1 MVDQTLVFIT
11 IGLALVMFVWGR
23 FRHDLVSLG
32 ALLLLVILGIV
43 PPDKA
48 FSGFANPAVISVAAI
63 LIVSESLRKS
73 GFVEYASRFIL
84 KLGKSL
90 ALQIFVLSSLVCVTS
105 AFMNNIGA
113 LAIFMP
119 VAIHITRKSG
129 HAPSSI
135 LMPLA
140 FASLL
145 GGLTTMIG
153 TPPNILISAF
163 RLEASGKPFG
173 IFDFTPVGLSV
184 SFLGIVFI
192 TTLGWRLLPH
202 REGDAS
208 KQDRFNIDAYIT
220 ELRITEGSPLAGLAV
235 AEVQTVT
242 ETRVQILGLIRP
254 RPAKVTGRTAAR
266 IMALLSP
273 LLGKAE
279 KKKTLARPEDSTI
292 LHEGDIIVIET
303 DSAEIKDF
311 IRKSR
316 TVLVG
321 DPGQAGNGLATPDND
336 RIAEVVVLPD
346 SALAGKTT
354 ADIRMR
360 ARYGVS
366 LLAIA
371 RQDRTLVKRL
381 DKVELNAG
389 DVLLLKG
396 RKEMLDERILAM
408 GCLPLADRG
417 LSIEEPKRM
426 AFAIGIFGAAIA
438 LVITNILPL
447 QIAFALA
454 AVLVVA
460 TGVLPVQEMWT
471 SVDWPVIMLLG
482 ALLPVGEALESSGG
496 VDTIANLILA
506 MGHILP
512 VWSLLGILVFA
523 TMLLSA
529 IINNAATVVLMA
541 PVGISMAGTLGV
553 SVDTF
558 LMATAIGASAS
569 FLSPIAHQ
577 SNTLVMGPGGY
588 KFSDYVRLGLPL
600 SLLLCA
606 AAIPL
611 LLLVWP
617 L

>member
-1 MVDQTLVFIT
+1 MDQTFVFIT
-11 IGLALVMFVWGR
+11 IGLALAMFVWGR

-32 ALLLLVILGIV
+32 ALLLLVILGVV
-43 PPDKA
+43 PPEEA

-84 KLGKSL
+84 RLGKSL
-90 ALQIFVLSSLVCVTS
+90 ALQIFVLSSLVCITS

-163 RLEASGKPFG
+163 RMESSGRPFG
-173 IFDFTPVGLSV
+173 IFDFTPVGLSL
-184 SFLGIVFI
+184 SFLGIIFI

-220 ELRITEGSPLAGLAV
+220 ELRITEGSPLIGLAV
-235 AEVQTVT
+235 RDVPTAT
-242 ETRVQILGLIRP
+242 ETRAQVLALIK
-254 RPAKVTGRTAAR
+254 PAGKRAVRGAIAR
-266 IMALLSP
+266 IQALLSP
-273 LLGKAE
+273 LRGLAE
-279 KKKTLARPEDSTI
+279 KKKPLARPDEDSV
-292 LHEGDIIVIET
+292 LQEGDIIVLET
-303 DSAEIKDF
+303 DSTEIKEF
-311 IRKSR
+311 IRKSK

-321 DPGQAGNGLATPDND
+321 DPGQAGNGPSAPDTD
-336 RIAEVVVLPD
+336 RIAEVVILPD

-371 RQDRTLVKRL
+371 RQDRTLVKRI

-396 RKEMLDERILAM
+396 RREMLDDRILAM

-417 LSIEEPKRM
+417 LSIEQPKRM
-426 AFAIGIFGAAIA
+426 ALAIGIFGTAIA
-438 LVITNILPL
+438 LVIANILPL
-447 QIAFALA
+447 QIAFSLA

-460 TGVLPVQEMWT
+460 TGVLPVHEMWT

-482 ALLPVGEALESSGG
+482 ALLPVGRALESSGG
-496 VDTIANLILA
+496 VATIAGLILA
-506 MGHILP
+506 AGQNLP
-512 VWSLLGILVFA
+512 VWGLLGILVFS

-541 PVGISMAGTLGV
+541 PVGISLAVSLGV
-553 SVDTF
+553 SADTF
-558 LMATAIGASAS
+558 LMAIAIGASAS

-600 SLLLCA
+600 SLLLCT

-611 LLLVWP
+611 LMLVWP

>member
-1 MVDQTLVFIT
+1 MMDQTFVFIT
-11 IGLALVMFVWGR
+11 IGLALAMFVWGR

-32 ALLLLVILGIV
+32 SLLLLVILGVV
-43 PPDKA
+43 PPEEA

-90 ALQIFVLSSLVCVTS
+90 ALQIFVLSSLVCITS

-153 TPPNILISAF
+153 TPPNILIAAF
-163 RLEASGKPFG
+163 RMEASGSPFG

-184 SFLGIVFI
+184 SILGIIFI
-192 TTLGWRLLPH
+192 TSFGWRLLPH
-202 REGDAS
+202 RDGDAA

-220 ELRITEGSPLAGLAV
+220 ELRIPEGSPLIGTAV
-235 AEVQTVT
+235 RDVQNTT
-242 ETRVQILGLIRP
+242 ETRTQVLGLIRP
-254 RPAKVTGRTAAR
+254 TDRKAAR
-266 IMALLSP
+266 GTIARFQAFFAP
-273 LLGKAE
+273 LLGRAT
-279 KKKTLARPEDSTI
+279 KKNSLLRPEEDSI
-292 LHEGDIIVIET
+292 LQEGDIIVIET
-303 DSAEIKDF
+303 DSTEIKEF
-311 IRKSR
+311 IRKSK

-321 DPGQAGNGLATPDND
+321 DPRQTTNSYISADTD
-336 RIAEVVVLPD
+336 RIAEVVILPD

-371 RQDRTLVKRL
+371 RQDRTMVKRI
-381 DKVELNAG
+381 DQVELNAG

-396 RKEMLDERILAM
+396 RKEMLDDRILAM

-417 LSIEEPKRM
+417 LSIEQPKRM
-426 AFAIGIFGAAIA
+426 ALAIGIFGAAIV
-438 LVITNILPL
+438 LVITNVLPL
-447 QIAFALA
+447 QIAFAIA

-460 TGVLPVQEMWT
+460 TGVLPVHEMWT

-482 ALLPVGEALESSGG
+482 ALLPVGKALEASGG
-496 VDTIANLILA
+496 VVTIANLILA
-506 MGHILP
+506 VSQSLP
-512 VWSLLGILVFA
+512 VWGLLGILVFA

-541 PVGISMAGTLGV
+541 PVGISLAGTLGV

-558 LMATAIGASAS
+558 LMAIAIGASAS

-600 SLLLCA
+600 SLLLCV

-611 LLLVWP
+611 LLLFWP

>member
-1 MVDQTLVFIT
+1 MDQTFVFIT
-11 IGLALVMFVWGR
+11 IGLALAMFVWGK

-32 ALLLLVILGIV
+32 ALLLLVLLGVV
-43 PPDKA
+43 PAEEA

-84 KLGKSL
+84 KLGKNL
-90 ALQIFVLSSLVCVTS
+90 ALQIFVLSSLVCITS

-129 HAPSSI
+129 HAPSAI

-145 GGLTTMIG
+145 GGLATMIG
-153 TPPNILISAF
+153 TPPNILISSF
-163 RLEASGKPFG
+163 RMQAAGKPFG

-184 SFLGIVFI
+184 SFLGILFI

-220 ELRITEGSPLAGLAV
+220 ELKITEGSPLIGLAV
-235 AEVQTVT
+235 RDVPAAT
-242 ETRVQILGLIRP
+242 ETRSQILGLIKPAP
-254 RPAKVTGRTAAR
+254 RRTASSPITR
-266 IMALLSP
+266 LKALFSP
-273 LLGKAE
+273 LFGLRE
-279 KKKTLARPEDSTI
+279 KKKSLPRPEEDSI
-292 LHEGDIIVIET
+292 LQEGDIIVIET
-303 DSAEIKDF
+303 DSTEIKEF
-311 IRKSR
+311 IRKSK

-321 DPGQAGNGLATPDND
+321 DPGQAGNGQAGPDTD
-336 RIAEVVVLPD
+336 RIAEVVILPD
-346 SALAGKTT
+346 SALVGKTT

-371 RQDRTLVKRL
+371 RQDRTLVKRI

-396 RKEMLDERILAM
+396 RREMLDERILTM

-417 LSIEEPKRM
+417 LSIEQPKRM
-426 AFAIGIFGAAIA
+426 ALAIGIFGAAIV
-438 LVITNILPL
+438 LVITGLLPL

-454 AVLVVA
+454 AVLVVV
-460 TGVLPVQEMWT
+460 TGVLPIQEMWT

-482 ALLPVGEALESSGG
+482 ALLPVGKALESSGG
-496 VDTIANLILA
+496 VSTIATLILNV
-506 MGHILP
+506 GQNLP
-512 VWSLLGILVFA
+512 VWGLLGILIFS

-541 PVGISMAGTLGV
+541 PVGISLAGSLGV
-553 SVDTF
+553 SIDTF
-558 LMATAIGASAS
+558 LMAIAIGASAS

-600 SLLLCA
+600 SLLLCGA
-606 AAIPL
+606 TVPL
-611 LLLVWP
+611 LLLFWP

>member
-1 MVDQTLVFIT
+1 MDQTFVFIT
-11 IGLALVMFVWGR
+11 IGLALAMFVWGR
-23 FRHDLVSLG
+23 FRHDLISLG
-32 ALLLLVILGIV
+32 ALLLLVLLGVV
-43 PPDKA
+43 PPDEA

-90 ALQIFVLSSLVCVTS
+90 ALQIFVLSSMVCITS

-163 RLEASGKPFG
+163 RLESSGKPFG
-173 IFDFTPVGLSV
+173 IFDFSPVGLSI
-184 SFLGIVFI
+184 SFLGIIFI

-220 ELRITEGSPLAGLAV
+220 ELRITEGSPLIGLAV
-235 AEVQTVT
+235 RDVQAAT
-242 ETRVQILGLIRP
+242 ETRAQVLGLIK
-254 RPAKVTGRTAAR
+254 PASRKTAGGPIAR
-266 IMALLSP
+266 LQALFSP
-273 LLGKAE
+273 LRGLAE
-279 KKKTLARPEDSTI
+279 KKKPLARPEEDSI

-303 DSAEIKDF
+303 DSTEIKEF
-311 IRKSR
+311 IRKSK

-321 DPGQAGNGLATPDND
+321 DPGQAGNSPSTPDTD
-336 RIAEVVVLPD
+336 RIAEVVILPD

-371 RQDRTLVKRL
+371 RQDRTLVKRI

-396 RKEMLDERILAM
+396 RREMLDDRILAM

-417 LSIEEPKRM
+417 LSIEQPKRM
-426 AFAIGIFGAAIA
+426 ALAIGIFGTAIA
-438 LVITNILPL
+438 LVIANVLPL

-482 ALLPVGEALESSGG
+482 ALLPVGKALESSGG
-496 VDTIANLILA
+496 VGTIAGLILA
-506 MGHILP
+506 IGQNLP
-512 VWSLLGILVFA
+512 VWGLLGILVFS

-541 PVGISMAGTLGV
+541 PVGISLASSLGV
-553 SVDTF
+553 STDTF
-558 LMATAIGASAS
+558 LMAIAIGASAS

-588 KFSDYVRLGLPL
+588 RFSDYVRLGLPL
-600 SLLLCA
+600 SLLLCT

>member
-1 MVDQTLVFIT
+1 MDQTLVFIT
-11 IGLALVMFVWGR
+11 LGLALAMFVWGR

-32 ALLLLVILGIV
+32 ALLLLVILGVV
-43 PPDKA
+43 PPDEA

-90 ALQIFVLSSLVCVTS
+90 ALQIFVLSSLVCMTS

-163 RLEASGKPFG
+163 RMEASGKPFG

-184 SFLGIVFI
+184 SFLGILFI

-202 REGDAS
+202 REGDAA
-208 KQDRFNIDAYIT
+208 KQDRFNIEAYIT
-220 ELRITEGSPLAGLAV
+220 ELRITEGSPLIGLAIR
-235 AEVQTVT
+235 AVQPAT
-242 ETRVQILGLIRP
+242 ETRVQVLGLIRP
-254 RPAKVTGRTAAR
+254 VTQKVAGRTMAR
-266 IMALLSP
+266 ILALFSP
-273 LLGKAE
+273 LLGKAD
-279 KKKTLARPEDSTI
+279 KKKPLARPEDDTI
-292 LHEGDIIVIET
+292 LREGDIIVIET
-303 DSAEIKDF
+303 DSTEIREF
-311 IRKSR
+311 IRRSK

-321 DPGQAGNGLATPDND
+321 DPGQAGNGSPAPDSD
-336 RIAEVVVLPD
+336 RIAEVVILPD

-371 RQDRTLVKRL
+371 RQDRTLVKRI

-396 RKEMLDERILAM
+396 RREMLDERILAM

-417 LSIEEPKRM
+417 LTIEQPKRM
-426 AFAIGIFGAAIA
+426 ALAIGIFSAAIA

-482 ALLPVGEALESSGG
+482 ALLPVGKALEASGG
-496 VDTIANLILA
+496 VATIANLILA
-506 MGHILP
+506 LSRNFP
-512 VWSLLGILVFA
+512 VWGLLGILVFV

-529 IINNAATVVLMA
+529 ILNNAATVVLMA
-541 PVGISMAGTLGV
+541 PVGISLAVSLGV

-558 LMATAIGASAS
+558 LMAIAIGASAS

-588 KFSDYVRLGLPL
+588 RFSDYVRLGLPL
-600 SLLLCA
+600 SLILCA
-606 AAIPL
+606 ATVPL
-611 LLLVWP
+611 LLLFWP

>member
-1 MVDQTLVFIT
+1 MDQILVFIT

-48 FSGFANPAVISVAAI
+48 FSGFGNPAVVSVAAI

-73 GFVEYASRFIL
+73 GFVEHTSRFIL

-90 ALQIFVLSSLVCVTS
+90 PVQIFVLSSMVCITS

-163 RLEASGKPFG
+163 RMEASGRPFS
-173 IFDFTPVGLSV
+173 IFDYAPVGLSL
-184 SFLGIVFI
+184 SLLGIVFI

-202 REGDAS
+202 REGATS
-208 KQDRFNIDAYIT
+208 KQDRFNINAYIT
-220 ELRITEGSPLAGLAV
+220 ELRITEGSPLIGLAV
-235 AEVQTVT
+235 RDVQSLT
-242 ETRVQILGLIRP
+242 ETRVQVLGLIRP
-254 RPAKVTGRTAAR
+254 AAQKMAGKTMAR
-266 IMALLSP
+266 IKALLSP
-273 LLGKAE
+273 LLGRVE
-279 KKKTLARPEDSTI
+279 KKKPLSRPEADTI

-303 DSAEIKDF
+303 DSTEIREF
-311 IRKSR
+311 IKKSK

-321 DPGQAGNGLATPDND
+321 DPGQSGSGSATPDND
-336 RIAEVVVLPD
+336 RIAEVVILPD

-417 LSIEEPKRM
+417 LSIEQPKLM
-426 AFAIGIFGAAIA
+426 ALAIGIFGSAIA

-496 VDTIANLILA
+496 VETIARLILA
-506 MGHILP
+506 VSYNLP
-512 VWSLLGILVFA
+512 VWGLLGILVFA

-541 PVGISMAGTLGV
+541 PVGISLAGTLGV

-606 AAIPL
+606 ASIPL

>member
-1 MVDQTLVFIT
+1 MDQTFVFIT
-11 IGLALVMFVWGR
+11 LGLALIMFVWGR

-32 ALLLLVILGIV
+32 ALLLLVILGVV
-43 PPDKA
+43 PADKA

-153 TPPNILISAF
+153 TPPNILISAY

-173 IFDFTPVGLSV
+173 IFDFTPVGLSI

-220 ELRITEGSPLAGLAV
+220 ELRITEGSPLAGMAV
-235 AEVQTVT
+235 GDVQTMT

-254 RPAKVTGRTAAR
+254 MPVKTTSRTVAR
-266 IMALLSP
+266 IKALLSP

-279 KKKTLARPEDSTI
+279 KKKNLTRPEDDSV
-292 LHEGDIIVIET
+292 LQKDDIIVIET
-303 DSAEIKDF
+303 DSSEIKEF
-311 IRKSR
+311 IRKSK

-321 DPGQAGNGLATPDND
+321 DQGQTDHGPSTPDND

-346 SALAGKTT
+346 SVLTGKTT

-396 RKEMLDERILAM
+396 RKEALDERILAM

-417 LSIEEPKRM
+417 LSIEEPKQM
-426 AFAIGIFGAAIA
+426 ALSIGIFGAAIA
-438 LVITNILPL
+438 LVLTNVLPL

-496 VDTIANLILA
+496 VASIANLILA
-506 MGHILP
+506 VGHDLP
-512 VWSLLGILVFA
+512 VWSLLGILVFV

-541 PVGISMAGTLGV
+541 PVGISLAGTLGV

-558 LMATAIGASAS
+558 LMAIAIGASAS